1 MLAAWVSPSHLTAH
15 KINWKITL
23 QRIIQWKQKKKK
35 KKIVNAFVPAR
46 FSIWSRA
53 HTHLTILCR
62 ILMAN
67 VLNAQCF
74 ILIAIIIVCAVF
86 FVGFSRNGKIGR
98 RMLSLHEQMSIIIIK
113 YSQVKHWVSFLFSIR
128 SSPFC
133 KCVCACGSKFNC
145 AKVIAIIIWSVR

>member
-1 MLAAWVSPSHLTAH
+1 MEAEKEEEEGCECFCSCPVFDLVA
-15 KINWKITL
+15 
-23 QRIIQWKQKKKK
+23 
-35 KKIVNAFVPAR
+35 
-46 FSIWSRA
+46 RA

-67 VLNAQCF
+67 VFNVQCF

-86 FVGFSRNGKIGR
+86 FHGFSRNGKIGR

-113 YSQVKHWVSFLFSIR
+113 YSQVKYVCVCWVSFLFSIR

-145 AKVIAIIIWSVR
+145 GKVIAIIIWSVRCTTTNMVVFVFL